1 MIKSSL
7 AIICI
12 VLSIILLLPML
23 CRKLHIPAIVGFILV
38 GMGIGPLGF
47 NLIAESET
55 IRVLGQ
61 MGMLYIM
68 FQSGSEMDLGE
79 MKTQRW
85 RAVLFGIYT
94 FLFPFGL
101 GLITSHY
108 LLDFDWTTSVLLGAM
123 YGSHTLMT
131 YPIVSRYGLQKSRS
145 VNIVVGGT
153 VLALTASLLILAE
166 VSHPVN
172 FFHVWNMVGIVF
184 YVFVVMWAFPEG
196 GRWFLK
202 RYQDPVAEYMLIM
215 VLLVVAAEGAALIG
229 LEPILGAFIAGI
241 ALNPLLPNHSHLM
254 NRITFVGNT
263 IFVPIFLLSVGM
275 LIDVS
280 VFFSSWT
287 VFMIAGVMIAT
298 KLLSKWLAAALA
310 QWQFRLNSME
320 RQLIFGLTHATAAG
334 TLAIVQIGYNTGIF
348 TAEVLNAAVLMILV
362 LCTISSFVT
371 EHATKQLAL
380 QEEAKLAVDKD
391 VDEWLVFGDSSIAT
405 AASLPQPQ
413 IVPKVDWNEIK
424 QQIARVSKSVT
435 VYRQQQ
441 PLNTIERLIVAVPR
455 YAEKERDF
463 LTCFGVVRRL
473 SGEIGAKVIFYCTEE
488 TRVVLQ
494 KMCARQGKVL
504 HANYRELNDWAD
516 VASLTDSMHSNDM
529 LVLLS
534 SRQSTAS
541 YDPSFERI
549 PYLLEESFQRYNW
562 MVIYPEQQMGEL
574 DVDSFLTES
583 PQASSTWKLV
593 TGVLDA
599 IRRVAQ
605 KLCHR

>member
-1 MIKSSL
+1 MIQSSL
-7 AIICI
+7 AIVCV

-23 CRKLHIPAIVGFILV
+23 CRKLHIPAIVGFILA
-38 GMGIGPLGF
+38 GMAIGPLGF

-61 MGMLYIM
+61 IGMLYIM

-85 RAVLFGIYT
+85 RAVLFGVYT
-94 FLFPFGL
+94 FIFPLGL
-101 GLITSHY
+101 GLLTSHY
-108 LLDFDWTTSVLLGAM
+108 LLHFDWNTSVLLGAM

-172 FFHVWNMVGIVF
+172 FFHIWTIVGVVL
-184 YVFVVMWAFPEG
+184 YVFVVMWVFPEG

-215 VLLVVAAEGAALIG
+215 VLLVVAAQGASLIG

-254 NRITFVGNT
+254 KRVTFVGNT

-280 VFFSSWT
+280 VFFSGWI
-287 VFMIAGVMIAT
+287 VWMIAGVMIAT
-298 KLLSKWLAAALA
+298 KLVGKWLAAALA
-310 QWQFRLNSME
+310 QWQFRLQNME

-334 TLAIVQIGYNTGIF
+334 TLAIVQIGYNAGF
-348 TAEVLNAAVLMILV
+348 LSAEVLNAAVLMILV

-380 QEEAKLAVDKD
+380 QEEAQLAVDKD
-391 VDEWLVFGDSSIAT
+391 VDEWLVFGHPAIAT
-405 AASLPQPQ
+405 AALLPQPQ
-413 IVPKVDWNEIK
+413 IVPKLDWDEIK
-424 QQIARVSKSVT
+424 QQIAHVSKSVT
-435 VYRQQQ
+435 VYRQKQ
-441 PLNTIERLIVAVPR
+441 PLNTIERLVVAVPR

-473 SGEIGAKVIFYCTEE
+473 SGEIGAKVVFFCTEQ
-488 TRVVLQ
+488 TRVVLK
-494 KMCARQGKVL
+494 KMCAREGKVL
-504 HANYRELNDWAD
+504 YADYQELNDWEN
-516 VASLTDSMHSNDM
+516 VALLDKSMRSNDM

-549 PYLLEESFQRYNW
+549 PLLLADSFQRFNW
-562 MVIYPEQQMGEL
+562 LVVYPEQQMGEL
-574 DVDSFLTES
+574 DADSFLTES
-583 PQASSTWKLV
+583 PQSSSAWKVV
-593 TGVLDA
+593 TGLLDSL
-599 IRRVAQ
+599 RGFYQ
-605 KLCHR
+605 KLRHQ

>member
-12 VLSIILLLPML
+12 VLSIVLLLPML
-23 CRKLHIPAIVGFILV
+23 CRRLHIPAIVGFILM

-61 MGMLYIM
+61 LGMLYIM

-79 MKTQRW
+79 MRTQRW
-85 RAVLFGIYT
+85 RSIFFGVYT
-94 FLFPFGL
+94 FSLPFVL
-101 GLITSHY
+101 GLLTSHY
-108 LLDFDWTTSVLLGAM
+108 LLSLDWTTSTLLGAM

-131 YPIVSRYGLQKSRS
+131 YPIVSRYGLQKNRA
-145 VNIVVGGT
+145 VTIVVGGT
-153 VLALTASLLILAE
+153 VLALTVSLIILAE
-166 VSHPVN
+166 LTHPVD
-172 FFHVWNMVGIVF
+172 FFNIWTILGIAF
-184 YVFVVMWAFPEG
+184 YVFVVLWAFPVG

-202 RYQDPVAEYMLIM
+202 RYQDPVADYILMML
-215 VLLVVAAEGAALIG
+215 LLVLAAEGASLIG

-241 ALNPLLPNHSHLM
+241 ALNPLLPNHSPLM
-254 NRITFVGNT
+254 SRVTFVGNT
-263 IFVPIFLLSVGM
+263 IFVPLFLFSVGM

-280 VFFSSWT
+280 AFFSSWT
-287 VFMIAGVMIAT
+287 VLMIAGVMIAT
-298 KLLSKWLAAALA
+298 KLLGKWLAAALS
-310 QWQFRLNSME
+310 QWQFRLQGME

-334 TLAIVQIGYNTGIF
+334 TLAIVQIGYNAGIF
-348 TAEVLNAAVLMILV
+348 SSEVLNAAVLMILI

-380 QEEAKLAVDKD
+380 QEEARLAVDKD
-391 VDEWLVFGDSSIAT
+391 VDEWLVFGHPAIAT
-405 AASLPQPQ
+405 AASLPLPQ

-424 QQIARVSKSVT
+424 QQIAHVSKSVT
-435 VYRQQQ
+435 VYQQHQ

-473 SGEIGAKVIFYCTEE
+473 AGEIGAKVIFFCTDD

-494 KMCARQGKVL
+494 KMCARPGKIL
-504 HANYRELNDWAD
+504 HASYSNLSDWTD
-516 VASLTDSMHSNDM
+516 VASLSQFMRTNDM

-549 PYLLEESFQRYNW
+549 PSLLADSFQRFSW
-562 MVIYPEQQMGEL
+562 LVVYPEQQMGEL
-574 DVDSFLTES
+574 DADSFLTES
-583 PQASSTWKLV
+583 PQPSSTWRIV
-593 TGVLDA
+593 TGILDA
-599 IRRVAQ
+599 FRQVVQ
-605 KLCHR
+605 K

>member
-12 VLSIILLLPML
+12 VLSIVLLLPML
-23 CRKLHIPAIVGFILV
+23 CRRLHIPAIVGFILM

-61 MGMLYIM
+61 LGMLYIM

-79 MKTQRW
+79 MRTQRW
-85 RAVLFGIYT
+85 RSTFFGVYT
-94 FLFPFGL
+94 FSLPFVL
-101 GLITSHY
+101 GLLTSHY
-108 LLDFDWTTSVLLGAM
+108 LLSLDWTTSILLGAM

-131 YPIVSRYGLQKSRS
+131 YPIVSRYGLQKNRA
-145 VNIVVGGT
+145 VTIVVGGT
-153 VLALTASLLILAE
+153 VLALTVSLIILAE
-166 VSHPVN
+166 LTHPVD
-172 FFHVWNMVGIVF
+172 FFNIWTILGIAF
-184 YVFVVMWAFPEG
+184 YVFVVLWAFPVG

-202 RYQDPVAEYMLIM
+202 RYQDPVADYILMML
-215 VLLVVAAEGAALIG
+215 LLVLAAEGASLIG

-241 ALNPLLPNHSHLM
+241 ALNPLLPNHSPLM
-254 NRITFVGNT
+254 SRVTFVGNT
-263 IFVPIFLLSVGM
+263 IFVPLFLFSVGM

-280 VFFSSWT
+280 AFFSSWT
-287 VFMIAGVMIAT
+287 VLMIAGVMIAT
-298 KLLSKWLAAALA
+298 KLLGKWLAAALS
-310 QWQFRLNSME
+310 QWQFRLLNME

-334 TLAIVQIGYNTGIF
+334 TLAIAQIGYNAGIF
-348 TAEVLNAAVLMILV
+348 SSEVLNAAVLMILI

-380 QEEAKLAVDKD
+380 QEEARLAVDKD
-391 VDEWLVFGDSSIAT
+391 VDEWLVFGHPAIAT
-405 AASLPQPQ
+405 AASLPLPQ

-424 QQIARVSKSVT
+424 QQIAHVSKSVT
-435 VYRQQQ
+435 VYQQHQ

-473 SGEIGAKVIFYCTEE
+473 AGEIGAKVIFFCTDD

-494 KMCARQGKVL
+494 KMCARPGKIL
-504 HANYRELNDWAD
+504 HASYSNLSDWTD
-516 VASLTDSMHSNDM
+516 VASLSQFMRTNDM

-549 PYLLEESFQRYNW
+549 PSLLADSFQRFNW
-562 MVIYPEQQMGEL
+562 LVVYPEQQMGEL
-574 DVDSFLTES
+574 DADSFLTES
-583 PQASSTWKLV
+583 PQPSSTWRIV
-593 TGVLDA
+593 TGILDTFRQVL
-599 IRRVAQ
+599 Q